1 MRRALLVLLG
11 LMLPLPLAPAAH
23 ADLPDPPPRYKA
35 YVVCSAKTSAEP
47 ATTCGRN
54 KPKTAV
60 FLSKDRDAVYKVC
73 VKFPTGQK
81 LCAAQQV
88 ADKGVRSGVSITSD
102 KVGTHKITWFV
113 GGEKVGTYRFDVKD

>member
-11 LMLPLPLAPAAH
+11 MMLQLAPAAR
-23 ADLPDPPPRYKA
+23 ADIPDPPPRYKT
-35 YVVCSAKTSAEP
+35 YVVCSAKKSAEP
-47 ATTCGRN
+47 ATTCGRD

-60 FLSKDRDAVYKVC
+60 FLSKDQDAVYKVC

-81 LCAAQQV
+81 LCAGHQV
-88 ADKGVRSGVSITSD
+88 ADKGVRAGVSITSD
-102 KVGTHKITWFV
+102 KVGTHKVTWLV